1 MDHFYG
7 EIEGWC
13 DYEDIYRMAIDTASN
28 GAVFVEIG
36 AWKGK
41 SAAYAG
47 VEIINSGKDITLHLV
62 DHFKGSDEHRNVG
75 SVWYESRLT
84 EDPEWLY
91 NTCVKNT
98 EPVSGVVK
106 IIRKTSA
113 QAAKGFKANSVD
125 FVFIDGSH
133 DYDSVCV
140 DIEIWL
146 PKVKPGGMIGGHDYT
161 THETVREAVDTYFS
175 DLQIIGKS
183 WLYISRSE
191 ENGKD

>member
-1 MDHFYG
+1 VDHYYG

-13 DYEDIYRMAIDTASN
+13 DYEDVYRMAIDTASH

-47 VEIINSGKDITLHLV
+47 VEIINSGKDITLHVV

-84 EDPEWLY
+84 EDPDWLY

-98 EPVSGVVK
+98 EPVSEVVK

-133 DYDSVCV
+133 DTASVLA
-140 DIEIWL
+140 DIDAWL
-146 PKVKPGGMIGGHDYT
+146 PKVKPNGIIAGHDYS
-161 THETVREAVDTYFS
+161 THESVRNAVNQRFPV
-175 DLQIIGKS
+175 GVHRPGMS
-183 WLYISRSE
+183 WYYYKQGE
-191 ENGKD
+191 E

>member
-7 EIEGWC
+7 DIEGWC

-75 SVWYESRLT
+75 SVWHEPRLT

-91 NTCVKNT
+91 NTCLKNL
-98 EPVSGVVK
+98 EPVSEVVK
-106 IIRKTSA
+106 IIRKPSV
-113 QAAKGFKANSVD
+113 QAAKGFKAKSVD

-133 DYDSVCV
+133 DTASVLA
-140 DIEIWL
+140 DINAWL
-146 PKVKPGGMIGGHDYT
+146 PKIKPHGIIAGHDYR
-161 THETVREAVDTYFS
+161 THEAVRNAVNNRFAYGVNTS
-175 DLQIIGKS
+175 GVS
-183 WLYISRSE
+183 WYLYNE
-191 ENGKD
+191 GVE